1 MKTKQSLPLAV
12 ALFLSISLSACGG
25 ALYEAETW
33 TPPNEEA
40 DWDIASLVC
49 EDRAINHKMEDEKE
63 EGEEGDDE
71 GEESDEEVAE
81 GEEGDDEEEEK
92 ESQPVF
98 WGGDSDELVTAAV
111 VIGAV
116 GAIAKNSA
124 EKSARN
130 KVFSECMAERG
141 WTVKE

>member
-12 ALFLSISLSACGG
+12 ALFLSLSLSACGG

-63 EGEEGDDE
+63 EGEEG
-71 GEESDEEVAE
+71 EEVAE
-81 GEEGDDEEEEK
+81 GEESDDEEEEK

-98 WGGDSDELVTAAV
+98 WGGDSDELVTAAA

-116 GAIAKNSA
+116 GAVAKSSA

-130 KVFSECMAERG
+130 KVFSECMTERG

>member
-12 ALFLSISLSACGG
+12 ALFLSLSLSACGG

-63 EGEEGDDE
+63 EGEEG
-71 GEESDEEVAE
+71 EEVAE
-81 GEEGDDEEEEK
+81 GEESDDEEEEK

>member
-12 ALFLSISLSACGG
+12 ALFLSLSLSACGG

-63 EGEEGDDE
+63 EGEEG
-71 GEESDEEVAE
+71 EEVAE
-81 GEEGDDEEEEK
+81 GEDEEEEK
-92 ESQPVF
+92 ESQPIF
-98 WGGDSDELVTAAV
+98 WGGDSDELVTAAA

-116 GAIAKNSA
+116 GAVAKSSA

-130 KVFSECMAERG
+130 KVFSECMTERG

>member
-12 ALFLSISLSACGG
+12 ALFLSLSLSACGG

-63 EGEEGDDE
+63 EGEEG
-71 GEESDEEVAE
+71 EEVAE

>member
-12 ALFLSISLSACGG
+12 ALFLSLSLSACGG

-63 EGEEGDDE
+63 EGEEG
-71 GEESDEEVAE
+71 EEVAE
-81 GEEGDDEEEEK
+81 GEESDDEEEEK
-92 ESQPVF
+92 EESQPVF
-98 WGGDSDELVTAAV
+98 WGGDSDEQVTAAV

-116 GAIAKNSA
+116 GALAKSSA
-124 EKSARN
+124 EKSAKN
-130 KVFSECMAERG
+130 KVFRECMIERG
-141 WTVKE
+141 WTVKG

>member
-12 ALFLSISLSACGG
+12 ALFLSLSLSACGG

-63 EGEEGDDE
+63 EGEEG
-71 GEESDEEVAE
+71 EEVAE
-81 GEEGDDEEEEK
+81 GEESDDEEEEK

-98 WGGDSDELVTAAV
+98 WGGDSDELVTAAA

-116 GAIAKNSA
+116 GAVAKSSA

>member
-1 MKTKQSLPLAV
+1 MKTKQSLPLAA
-12 ALFLSISLSACGG
+12 ALFLSLSLSACGG

-63 EGEEGDDE
+63 EGKEGDDE
-71 GEESDEEVAE
+71 SEEVAAE
-81 GEEGDDEEEEK
+81 SEEGDDEEEEK

>member
-12 ALFLSISLSACGG
+12 ALFLSLSLSACGG

-63 EGEEGDDE
+63 EGDE
-71 GEESDEEVAE
+71 GEEVAE
-81 GEEGDDEEEEK
+81 GEESDDEEEEK

>member
-1 MKTKQSLPLAV
+1 MKTKQSLPLAA

-71 GEESDEEVAE
+71 SEEVAAESEE
-81 GEEGDDEEEEK
+81 GEDEEEEK
-92 ESQPVF
+92 ESQPIF
-98 WGGDSDELVTAAV
+98 WGGDSDELVTAAA

-116 GAIAKNSA
+116 GAVAKSSA

-130 KVFSECMAERG
+130 KVFSECMTERG

>member
-12 ALFLSISLSACGG
+12 ALFLSLSLSACGG

-63 EGEEGDDE
+63 EGEEG
-71 GEESDEEVAE
+71 EEVAE
-81 GEEGDDEEEEK
+81 GEDEEEEK

-98 WGGDSDELVTAAV
+98 WGGDSDELVTAAA

-124 EKSARN
+124 EKSAKN
-130 KVFSECMAERG
+130 KVFSECMTERG